1 MKILSLF
8 NGISCGMAA
17 LERAGIP
24 VERYVSFEIDKYANT
39 VTAKNY
45 PQIELRGD
53 VKTVDF
59 TEFEGFDLVLGGFPC
74 QDLSV
79 AKRDRKGL
87 DGERSGLLSELVRA
101 ISEAKPKYFL
111 AENVASMK
119 NAERDR
125 ISEILGVE
133 PILINS
139 ALVSAQNRKRYY
151 WTNIPNVGFPEDKGI
166 LLKDILETNV
176 DRRYYFSE
184 AGYRSWENTKRRIK
198 EQGLSYRY
206 EPIKPPYEVKAA
218 CIDANY
224 HKGADGKRPMIQE
237 INGEYRVL
245 TPIECER
252 LQTLPDNY
260 TAGISNTRRYKALG
274 NGWTVDVIAHI
285 LRHIPKENTCQK

>member
-8 NGISCGMAA
+8 NGISCGMVA

-53 VKTVDF
+53 VKTADF

-79 AKRDRKGL
+79 ANRNRKGL

-101 ISEAKPKYFL
+101 LKEVKPKYFL
-111 AENVASMK
+111 AENVTSMK

-139 ALVSAQNRKRYY
+139 ALVSAQHRRRYY
-151 WTNIPNVGFPEDKGI
+151 WTNIPNVGLPEDKGI

-260 TAGISNTRRYKALG
+260 TAGISNTRRYRALG